1 VPDAL
6 RETVRLAPG
15 IFNPADLYP
24 DLYPPRD
31 YPGLTSLIRQTC
43 RPSGKRQ

>member
-1 VPDAL
+1 LRIL

-24 DLYPPRD
+24 DLYPLRD
-31 YPGLTSLIRQTC
+31 YPGLTALIRQAC
-43 RPSGKRQ
+43 GPSAKRR